1 VFSEVSVVPEVMAI
15 GETMLL
21 AVPPRPD
28 RLRHSASVLL
38 KIGGAES
45 NVAIGLARLG
55 IPSAWAGLLGDDELG
70 QLVLDRIRAEGV
82 DTSAVRRV
90 PGSPTGLYLRE
101 EVAGQ
106 VRVYY
111 YRRGS
116 AASTMAP
123 GSVDLDRLDG
133 ATYLHLTGVTP
144 ALSPECAEFVRW
156 ATQEARRRGVRVSFD
171 VNYRARLWDPVTAR
185 TEIERVLEHVDVL
198 FVSAEEADALW
209 GWDDEQAGMA
219 EVAAAGP
226 DEVVLKRGS
235 LGSTVWVHGERTD
248 AAPFAVREAD
258 PIGAGDAFAAGYL
271 ASSLRGGTPHDRLR
285 TANGMGALC
294 VSTLGDY
301 EGLPSAQ
308 ELADFLDN
316 KTTLGR

>member
-1 VFSEVSVVPEVMAI
+1 MPEVMAV

-38 KIGGAES
+38 KMGGAES
-45 NVAIGLARLG
+45 NLAIGLARLG
-55 IPSAWAGLLGDDELG
+55 VSSAWGGLLGDDEPG

-82 DTSAVRRV
+82 DTTAVRRL
-90 PGSPTGLYLRE
+90 PSHPTGLYLRE
-101 EVAGQ
+101 EVAGK

-116 AASTMAP
+116 AASTMSP
-123 GSVDLDRLDG
+123 GWMDMGALDG
-133 ATYLHLTGVTP
+133 ARYLHLTGVTP

-156 ATQEARRRGVRVSFD
+156 AAAEAQRRGVRVSFD
-171 VNYRARLWDPVTAR
+171 VNYRSRLWEVPAAR
-185 TEIERVLEHVDVL
+185 AEVERVLEHVDLL

-209 GWDDEQAGMA
+209 GWADESAGMA
-219 EVAAAGP
+219 RLAAAGP
-226 DEVVLKRGS
+226 AEVVLKRGAD
-235 LGSTVWVHGERTD
+235 GSTVWLDGERVD
-248 AAPFAVREAD
+248 AEPFRVRELD

-271 ASSLRGGTPHDRLR
+271 AASLRGDTPSVRLR
-285 TANGMGALC
+285 TANAMGALC

-308 ELADFLDN
+308 ELAEFLDN

>member
-1 VFSEVSVVPEVMAI
+1 MPEVMAV

-38 KIGGAES
+38 KMGGAES

-55 IPSAWAGLLGDDELG
+55 VSAAWGGLLGDDEPG

-82 DTSAVRRV
+82 DTTPVRRV
-90 PGSPTGLYLRE
+90 AGHPTGLYLRE
-101 EVAGQ
+101 EVAGK

-116 AASTMAP
+116 AASTMGP
-123 GSVDLDRLDG
+123 GSVDLGMLDHVR
-133 ATYLHLTGVTP
+133 YLHLTGVTP

-156 ATQEARRRGVRVSFD
+156 AAAEARRRGVRVSFD
-171 VNYRARLWDPVTAR
+171 VNYRARLWDAATAR
-185 TEIERVLEHVDVL
+185 AEIERVLEHVDLL

-209 GWDDEQAGMA
+209 GWDDEAAGMA
-219 EVAAAGP
+219 RLAAAGP
-226 DEVVLKRGS
+226 GEVVLKRGAH
-235 LGSTVWVHGERTD
+235 GSTVWVEGERVD
-248 AAPFAVREAD
+248 AEPFAVRELD

-271 ASSLRGGTPHDRLR
+271 ASSLRGDPPHHRLR
-285 TANGMGALC
+285 TANAMGALC

>member
-1 VFSEVSVVPEVMAI
+1 MPEVMAV

-38 KIGGAES
+38 KMGGAES

-55 IPSAWAGLLGDDELG
+55 VSSAWGGLLGDDEPG

-82 DTSAVRRV
+82 DTTAVRRL
-90 PGSPTGLYLRE
+90 PGHPTGLYLRE
-101 EVAGQ
+101 EVAGK

-116 AASTMAP
+116 AASTMSP
-123 GSVDLDRLDG
+123 GSMDLSALASAR
-133 ATYLHLTGVTP
+133 YLHLTGVTP

-156 ATQEARRRGVRVSFD
+156 AAAEAQRRGVRVSFD
-171 VNYRARLWDPVTAR
+171 VNYRSRLWEAPTAR
-185 TEIERVLEHVDVL
+185 AEIERVLEHVDLL
-198 FVSAEEADALW
+198 FVSAEEAAALW
-209 GWDDEQAGMA
+209 GWADESAGMA
-219 EVAAAGP
+219 QLAAAGP
-226 DEVVLKRGS
+226 AEVVLKRGAD
-235 LGSTVWVHGERTD
+235 GSTVWLDGERVD
-248 AAPFAVREAD
+248 AEPFGVREVD

-271 ASSLRGGTPHDRLR
+271 AASLRGDTPSDRLR
-285 TANGMGALC
+285 TANAMGALC

-308 ELADFLDN
+308 ELTEFLDN

>member
-1 VFSEVSVVPEVMAI
+1 MPEVMTI

-28 RLRHSASVLL
+28 RLRHSGSVLL

-55 IPSAWAGLLGDDELG
+55 IPSAWAGLLGDDEPG

-82 DTSAVRRV
+82 DTTGVRRV
-90 PGSPTGLYLRE
+90 PGHPTGLYLRE

-123 GSVDLDRLDG
+123 GSVDLGGLDG

-156 ATQEARRRGVRVSFD
+156 AAQEAQRRGVRVSFD
-171 VNYRARLWDPVTAR
+171 VNYRARLWGPVTAR

-198 FVSAEEADALW
+198 FVSAEEADVLW
-209 GWDDEQAGMA
+209 GWGDEQAGMA
-219 EVAAAGP
+219 ELAAAGP
-226 DEVVLKRGS
+226 GEVVLKRGA
-235 LGSTVWVHGERTD
+235 LGSTVWVDGERTD
-248 AAPFAVREAD
+248 AAPFAVREVD

-271 ASSLRGGTPHDRLR
+271 ASSLRGGTPQERLR

-301 EGLPSAQ
+301 EGLPSAR